1 MIENIE
7 VGQSYTAT
15 VTVTDKDTALA
26 YGSGGLEV
34 FATPAMIS
42 LMESAAYNLLKDAPC
57 NVESVGIEINVA
69 HTRACLVGTEVTA
82 EAKVVAV
89 EGKRVSFTISA
100 SDKNGSIGNAT
111 HIRYIIE
118 PEKFMQRV
126 AQ

>member
-7 VGQSYTAT
+7 VGQSHSVTLT
-15 VTVTDKDTALA
+15 VSNKDTALA

-42 LMESAAYNLLKDAPC
+42 LMEGAAYNLLKNEPC
-57 NVESVGIEINVA
+57 SVESVGIEINVA
-69 HTRACLVGTEVTA
+69 HTRACLVGAEITA

-89 EGKRVSFTISA
+89 DGKRVSFEITA
-100 SDKNGSIGNAT
+100 GDKNGSIGSAT

-126 AQ
+126 AK